1 MTISLESI
9 VALLKSKN
17 IHFFTSGNNISAK
30 KMAAIAPQVEGA
42 LCYYDGHDPS
52 MLAGIENSIIF
63 CKPGLTLDPRKGNTI
78 IYTEHPK
85 LCFYHTSF
93 LFEEKPNL
101 AIHSQ
106 AIIDTSAEIGK
117 GASIGAFCE
126 IEKCT
131 IGKNVIIDT
140 GVKIYKGT
148 VIGNNVRI
156 QSNSV
161 IGATGVM
168 WTWDSDGRKVSCLQT
183 GNVIIEDNV
192 FIGSNITV
200 VRGAFENKPTIIGKE
215 TMIAHGTMIGHG
227 AAIGERNHFANNV
240 SIAGSVIT
248 GENCFF
254 GSGSTVRP
262 HIKLPK
268 HTIVGAGAVVVKN
281 YFQDNLVLVGNP
293 ARVMTTNKTKLSG
306 IPAPFST

>member
-1 MTISLESI
+1 MTVSLESI
-9 VALLKSKN
+9 VALLKSKS
-17 IHFFTSGNNISAK
+17 IDFSTSGDEISVER
-30 KMAAIAPQVEGA
+30 MAAIAPQVQDA
-42 LCYYDGHDPS
+42 LCYYVGHDPDV
-52 MLAGIENSIIF
+52 LAGIEDSIIV
-63 CKPGLTLDPRKGNTI
+63 CKPGLELDPCKGNTM
-78 IYTEHPK
+78 IYTEHPQ

-93 LFEEKPNL
+93 LFEERPNPV
-101 AIHSQ
+101 IHSQ
-106 AIIDTSAEIGK
+106 TMIDASAEIGK

-126 IEKCT
+126 IEECT
-131 IGKNVIIDT
+131 IGENVIIDS
-140 GVKIYKGT
+140 GVKIHKGT
-148 VIGNNVRI
+148 VIGNNVCI

-192 FIGSNITV
+192 FIGSNISI
-200 VRGAFENKPTIIGKE
+200 VRGAFENKPTIIGQE

-227 AAIGERNHFANNV
+227 SVIGKCNHFANNV
-240 SIAGSVIT
+240 SIAGSVVT

-268 HTIVGAGAVVVKN
+268 DTIVGAGAVVVKN
-281 YFQDNLVLVGNP
+281 YFQDKLILVGNP
-293 ARVMTTNKTKLSG
+293 ARVMDTKKTRVSG
-306 IPAPFST
+306 VPAPFST